1 MALMI
6 IRTKIV
12 ATLGPATSEIATIRQ
27 LAQAGVDVF
36 RINFSH
42 GDNEHRKV
50 LLDNIR
56 AVEADMAQ
64 PLAVM
69 GDLCGP
75 KIRVRRIAGGSV
87 LLGEGQEIVIQRRD
101 ILGTATRISTTLE
114 ELAEQV
120 EPGQAMLLDD
130 GKIRLEIIEV
140 AAPEEILCRVTR
152 GGMLAGS
159 KGVNLPGTQLKISAL
174 TEKDRSDITW
184 IATRD
189 FDYVALSFVQVA
201 DDVTELRRLLDAAG
215 CQGRIVAKIERPQ
228 AMQNID
234 AIVSAAD
241 AVMVARG
248 DLGVEMDLP
257 AVPVAQ
263 KRIARLCRLKGKPCI
278 IATQMLES
286 MTASPTP
293 TRAEVSDVANAVQDL
308 ADAVMLSGE
317 TAVGKHPVAA
327 VRMMDR
333 IVAEMQSYHDGDH
346 ELGPVQGLEAPQ
358 TLASL
363 ARAVHEIAAAQ
374 PIAAIAAFTITGS
387 TARIL
392 SKQRPQCPILGISP
406 DPAVVRRM
414 CLYYG
419 VQSIQAGL
427 VEHTTDVL
435 ELAAKFAV
443 DRGVAQPGDN
453 IIVIS
458 GRPLG
463 RTGVTN
469 TLVVH
474 TIE

>member
-1 MALMI
+1 MI
-6 IRTKIV
+6 TRTKIV
-12 ATLGPATSEIATIRQ
+12 ATLGPATSEIGVIRG
-27 LAQAGVDVF
+27 LAEAGADVF

-42 GDNEHRKV
+42 GDNEGRKA

-56 AVEADMAQ
+56 AVEADMQQ
-64 PLAVM
+64 PLCIM

-75 KIRVRRIAGGSV
+75 KIRVREITGGSV
-87 LLGEGQEIVIQRRD
+87 LLGEGQEIVIQRAD
-101 ILGTATRISTTLE
+101 ILGTARRISTTLE
-114 ELAEQV
+114 ELAQQV
-120 EPGQAMLLDD
+120 EAGQTMLLDD

-140 AAPEEILCRVTR
+140 TSGDEVRCRVTQ

-159 KGVNLPGTQLKISAL
+159 KGVNLPGTQLKISAI
-174 TEKDRSDITW
+174 TEKDRTDITW
-184 IATRD
+184 IATQD

-201 DDVTELRRLLDAAG
+201 DDVIELRQLLDAAG
-215 CQGRIVAKIERPQ
+215 CGARIVAKIERPQ
-228 AMQNID
+228 AIENIE
-234 AIVSAAD
+234 AIIDVAD

-257 AVPVAQ
+257 SVPVAQ

-286 MTASPTP
+286 MTALPTP

-317 TAVGKHPVAA
+317 TAVGEHPSAA
-327 VRMMDR
+327 VKMMDR
-333 IVAEMQSYHDGDH
+333 IAAEMQLYHDGKH
-346 ELGPVQGLEAPQ
+346 ELGPVKGLEAPE

-363 ARAVHEIAAAQ
+363 ARAVHAIADAQ
-374 PIAAIAAFTITGS
+374 EIAAIAAFTITGS
-387 TARIL
+387 TARVL

-406 DPAVVRRM
+406 ELAVVRQM

-419 VQSIQAGL
+419 VQSMQAGL

-443 DRGVAQPGDN
+443 DRGVAEPGDN

-463 RTGVTN
+463 KTGVTN

>member
-1 MALMI
+1 MI
-6 IRTKIV
+6 TRTKIV
-12 ATLGPATSEIATIRQ
+12 ATLGPATSEIDVIGR
-27 LAQAGVDVF
+27 LARAGVDVF

-42 GDNEHRKV
+42 GDNEQRKAM
-50 LLDNIR
+50 LDNIR
-56 AVEADMAQ
+56 AVEADMQQ

-75 KIRVRRIAGGSV
+75 KIRVRKITGGSV
-87 LLGEGQEIVIQRRD
+87 LLGEGQEIVIQRED
-101 ILGTATRISTTLE
+101 VLGTAGRISTTLE

-130 GKIRLEIIEV
+130 GKIRLEVVE
-140 AAPEEILCRVTR
+140 ATSPDEILCRVTR
-152 GGMLAGS
+152 GGILAGS

-174 TEKDRSDITW
+174 TEKDRADAAW

-189 FDYVALSFVQVA
+189 FDYVALSFVQIA
-201 DDVTELRRLLDAAG
+201 DDVTELRQLLDAAG
-215 CQGRIVAKIERPQ
+215 CQAGIVAKIEKPR
-228 AMQNID
+228 AIQNID
-234 AIVSAAD
+234 AIVDAAD

-263 KRIARLCRLKGKPCI
+263 KRIARLCQLKGKPCI

-286 MTASPTP
+286 MTTSPTP
-293 TRAEVSDVANAVQDL
+293 TRAEVSDVANAVLDF

-317 TAVGKHPVAA
+317 TAIGEYPVAA
-327 VRMMDR
+327 VTMMNR
-333 IVAEMQSYHDGDH
+333 IAAEMQSYHDRDQ
-346 ELGPVQGLEAPQ
+346 EIGPIQVVGAPQ
-358 TLASL
+358 TVASL
-363 ARAVHEIAAAQ
+363 ARAVHEITAAQ
-374 PIAAIAAFTITGS
+374 PIAAIAAFTITGG

-419 VQSIQAGL
+419 VQSMQAGL

-443 DRGVAQPGDN
+443 DRGVAESGDN

-463 RTGVTN
+463 KTGVTN

-474 TIE
+474 TIG

>member
-1 MALMI
+1 MI
-6 IRTKIV
+6 TRTRTKIV
-12 ATLGPATSEIATIRQ
+12 ATLGPATCEIGAIRR
-27 LAQAGVDVF
+27 LAEAGADVF

-42 GDNEHRKV
+42 GDNEHRKE

-56 AVEADMAQ
+56 AVEADMRR
-64 PLAVM
+64 PLCIM

-75 KIRVRRIAGGSV
+75 KIRVRKITGGAV
-87 LLGEGQEIVIQRRD
+87 LLGEGQEIVIQGQD

-114 ELAEQV
+114 ELAQQV
-120 EPGQAMLLDD
+120 EAGQLMLLDD
-130 GKIRLEIIEV
+130 GKIRLEIVEV
-140 AAPEEILCRVTR
+140 ISGDEILCRVTQ
-152 GGMLAGS
+152 GGILSES
-159 KGVNLPGTQLKISAL
+159 KGVNLPGTKLKISAI
-174 TEKDRSDITW
+174 TEKDRADVEW
-184 IATRD
+184 IAARD

-201 DDVTELRRLLDAAG
+201 DDVIELRRLLDAAG
-215 CQGRIVAKIERPQ
+215 CHAGIVAKIERPR
-228 AMQNID
+228 AIENID
-234 AIVSAAD
+234 AIVDAAD

-257 AVPVAQ
+257 AVPIAQ

-286 MTASPTP
+286 MTTLPTP

-317 TAVGKHPVAA
+317 TAVGRHPSAA
-327 VRMMDR
+327 VKMMDR
-333 IVAEMQSYHDGDH
+333 IAAEMQSYHDQDRAI
-346 ELGPVQGLEAPQ
+346 GPIQVVGAPQ
-358 TLASL
+358 TVASL
-363 ARAVHEIAAAQ
+363 AKAVQEITATQ

-406 DPAVVRRM
+406 ELAVVRQM

-419 VQSIQAGL
+419 VQSMQAGL

-435 ELAAKFAV
+435 ELAAKFAIEQ
-443 DRGVAQPGDN
+443 GVAEPGDN

-463 RTGVTN
+463 KTGVTN
-469 TLVVH
+469 TLVIH
-474 TIE
+474 TIG

>member
-1 MALMI
+1 MGPMI
-6 IRTKIV
+6 TRTKIV
-12 ATLGPATSEIATIRQ
+12 ATLGPATSEVDVIRR
-27 LAQAGVDVF
+27 LAEAGADVF

-42 GDNEHRKV
+42 GDNEQRKA

-56 AVEADMAQ
+56 AVEADLQ
-64 PLAVM
+64 RPLGVM

-75 KIRVRRIAGGSV
+75 KIRVRKITGGSV
-87 LLGEGQEIVIQRRD
+87 LLGEGQEIVIQRQD
-101 ILGTATRISTTLE
+101 ILGTVTRISTTLE
-114 ELAEQV
+114 ELAEEV
-120 EPGQAMLLDD
+120 EPGQSMLLDD
-130 GKIRLEIIEV
+130 GKIRLEIVEV
-140 AAPEEILCRVTR
+140 SSPDEILCRVTQ
-152 GGMLAGS
+152 GGILSGS
-159 KGVNLPGTQLKISAL
+159 KGVNLPGTQLKISAI
-174 TEKDRSDITW
+174 TEKDRADIEW
-184 IATRD
+184 LATRD
-189 FDYVALSFVQVA
+189 FDYVALSFVQTA
-201 DDVTELRRLLDAAG
+201 DDVIELRQLLDAAG
-215 CQGRIVAKIERPQ
+215 CQAKIVAKIERPQ
-228 AMQNID
+228 AIENID
-234 AIVSAAD
+234 AIVDAAD

-263 KRIARLCRLKGKPCI
+263 KQIAHLCRLKGKPCI

-286 MTASPTP
+286 MTTSPTP

-317 TAVGKHPVAA
+317 TAIGEHPSA
-327 VRMMDR
+327 VVKMMDR
-333 IVAEMQSYHDGDH
+333 IAAEMQSYHDGKH
-346 ELGPVQGLEAPQ
+346 ELGPIKGLEAPQ

-363 ARAVHEIAAAQ
+363 TRAVHAITEAQ

-392 SKQRPQCPILGISP
+392 SKQRPHCPILGISP
-406 DPAVVRRM
+406 ELAVVRQM

-419 VQSIQAGL
+419 VQSLQAGL

-435 ELAAKFAV
+435 DLAAKFAV
-443 DRGVAQPGDN
+443 DQGVAEPGDN

-463 RTGVTN
+463 KTGVTN

-474 TIE
+474 TIG

>member
-1 MALMI
+1 MI
-6 IRTKIV
+6 TRTRTKIV
-12 ATLGPATSEIATIRQ
+12 ATLGPATSEVDVIRR
-27 LAQAGVDVF
+27 LAQAGADVF

-42 GDNEHRKV
+42 GDNEHRKA

-56 AVEADMAQ
+56 AVEADMRR
-64 PLAVM
+64 PLCIM

-75 KIRVRRIAGGSV
+75 KIRVRGITGGSV
-87 LLGEGQEIVIQRRD
+87 LLGDGQEIVIQRAD

-114 ELAEQV
+114 ELAGQV
-120 EPGQAMLLDD
+120 EAGQAMLLDD
-130 GKIRLEIIEV
+130 GKIRMEIVEV
-140 AAPEEILCRVTR
+140 ISGDEILCRVTQ
-152 GGMLAGS
+152 GGVLSGS
-159 KGVNLPGTQLKISAL
+159 KGVNLPGTQLKISAI

-189 FDYVALSFVQVA
+189 FDYVALSFVQTA
-201 DDVTELRRLLDAAG
+201 DDVIELRQLLDAAD
-215 CQGRIVAKIERPQ
+215 CHARIVAKIERPQ
-228 AMQNID
+228 AMENID
-234 AIVSAAD
+234 AIIDAAD

-286 MTASPTP
+286 MTTLPTP

-317 TAVGKHPVAA
+317 TAVGEYPSSA

-333 IVAEMQSYHDGDH
+333 IAAEMQSYHDGKH
-346 ELGPVQGLEAPQ
+346 ELGPIEGLQAPQ
-358 TLASL
+358 TVASL
-363 ARAVHEIAAAQ
+363 TKAVHAIAASQ
-374 PIAAIAAFTITGS
+374 PIAAIAAFTITGG

-406 DPAVVRRM
+406 ELAVVRQM

-419 VQSIQAGL
+419 VQSMQAGL

-443 DRGVAQPGDN
+443 DQGVAEPGDN

-463 RTGVTN
+463 KTGVTN

>member
-1 MALMI
+1 MI

-12 ATLGPATSEIATIRQ
+12 ATLGPATCELDAIER
-27 LAQAGVDVF
+27 LARAGADVF

-42 GDNEHRKV
+42 GDNVQRKAM
-50 LLDNIR
+50 LDHVR
-56 AVEADMAQ
+56 SVEAKLNT

-75 KIRVRRIAGGSV
+75 KIRVRKIDGGSV
-87 LLGEGQEIVIQRRD
+87 LLGDGQQIVIQRAD
-101 ILGTATRISTTLE
+101 ILGSARRISTTLE
-114 ELAEQV
+114 ELAQQV
-120 EPGQAMLLDD
+120 KPGQPLLMDD
-130 GKIRLEIIEV
+130 GKIRLEVIEV
-140 AAPEEILCRVTR
+140 ASDDEILCCVTQ
-152 GGMLAGS
+152 GGILASS
-159 KGVNLPGTQLKISAL
+159 KGVNLPGTQLNISPL
-174 TEKDRSDITW
+174 TEKDRADAEW
-184 IATRD
+184 IATQD

-201 DDVTELRRLLDAAG
+201 DDVNELRQLLDSFG
-215 CQGRIVAKIERPQ
+215 CNARIVAKIEKPQ
-228 AMQNID
+228 AIENID
-234 AIVSAAD
+234 AIVDAAD
-241 AVMVARG
+241 AIMVARG

-257 AVPVAQ
+257 AVPIVQ

-278 IATQMLES
+278 VATQMLES
-286 MTASPTP
+286 MTTSSTP

-317 TAVGKHPVAA
+317 TAVGQHPVAA

-333 IVAEMQSYHDGDH
+333 IAGAMQSYHDDDH
-346 ELGPVQGLEAPQ
+346 ELGPVDDIQAPE

-363 ARAVHEIAAAQ
+363 TRAVHAITTTQ

-406 DPAVVRRM
+406 DPAAVRRM

-419 VQSIQAGL
+419 VQSMQAGL
-427 VEHTTDVL
+427 VEHTADVL
-435 ELAAKFAV
+435 NLASEFAV
-443 DRGVAQPGDN
+443 KRGVARAGDN

-463 RTGVTN
+463 KTGVTN

-474 TIE
+474 TIG

>member
-1 MALMI
+1 MI
-6 IRTKIV
+6 TRTKIV
-12 ATLGPATSEIATIRQ
+12 ATLGPATSEIDAIDR
-27 LAQAGVDVF
+27 LARAGTDVF

-42 GDNEHRKV
+42 GDNEHRQAM
-50 LLDNIR
+50 LDNIR
-56 AVEADMAQ
+56 AVEADIQ
-64 PLAVM
+64 RPLCVM

-75 KIRVRRIAGGSV
+75 KIRVREITGGSV
-87 LLGEGQEIVIQRRD
+87 LLGEGQEIVIQKTD
-101 ILGTATRISTTLE
+101 ILGTARRISTTLE
-114 ELAEQV
+114 ELPGQV
-120 EPGQAMLLDD
+120 ETGQTMLLDD
-130 GKIRLEIIEV
+130 GKIRLEIIDV
-140 AAPEEILCRVTR
+140 SRPDEILCRVIQ

-159 KGVNLPGTQLKISAL
+159 KGVNLPGTKLKISTI
-174 TEKDRSDITW
+174 TEKDRADIEW
-184 IATRD
+184 IATGD
-189 FDYVALSFVQVA
+189 FDYVALSFVQTA
-201 DDVTELRRLLDAAG
+201 DDVIELRRLLDAAG
-215 CQGRIVAKIERPQ
+215 CPAGIVAKIERPQ
-228 AMQNID
+228 AIQNID
-234 AIVSAAD
+234 AIVHAAD

-263 KRIARLCRLKGKPCI
+263 KRIARLCRRKGKPCI

-286 MTASPTP
+286 MTALPTP

-317 TAVGKHPVAA
+317 TAVGRHPSAA
-327 VRMMDR
+327 VKMMDR
-333 IVAEMQSYHDGDH
+333 IAAEMQLYHDGKH
-346 ELGPVQGLEAPQ
+346 ELGPIKGIEAPQ
-358 TLASL
+358 TLASM
-363 ARAVHEIAAAQ
+363 ARAVHAITEAQ

-392 SKQRPQCPILGISP
+392 SKHRPQCPIIGISP
-406 DPAVVRRM
+406 ELAVVRRM

-419 VQSIQAGL
+419 VQAMQAGL

-443 DRGVAQPGDN
+443 DQGVAQPGDD

-463 RTGVTN
+463 KTGVTN

-474 TIE
+474 TIG